1 MTAKIKIPILAYHHV
16 LPANAKVDESIL
28 NSPFTISDSEFY
40 KQMLFLSQSGYK
52 PISLNQL
59 LRTTNEKLQNKF
71 DHNKLIVITFDDG
84 WIDNYE
90 YAVPILKS
98 FNFSATFFVIT
109 SYVNSAGC
117 MSVEQL
123 LEIQQAGMQIE
134 SHAHT
139 HTPLELLSNSE
150 MQWELTHSKNLLEKH
165 LEKDVTFI
173 SFPHG
178 SYNKGVLEAAKKAGY
193 LGCGTSNFGYS
204 TSSSKNYEKPRILIR
219 KSYDI
224 SEFAKISEGSKLASI
239 KGILMQHSKNL
250 IKKTI
255 GIERYQNLYSVR
267 NRLKRAGQ
275 FD

>member
-1 MTAKIKIPILAYHHV
+1 MTAKIKVPILAYHHV

-84 WIDNYE
+84 WVDNFE
-90 YAVPILKS
+90 YAFPILKS
-98 FNFSATFFVIT
+98 FNIPATFFVIT
-109 SYVNSAGC
+109 SYIGSAGC
-117 MSVEQL
+117 MSQDQL
-123 LEIQQAGMQIE
+123 LAMQQSGMQIE

-150 MQWELTHSKNLLEKH
+150 IQWEVTHSKKLLEKN
-165 LEKDVTFI
+165 LEKQVKFM

-178 SYNKGVLEAAKKAGY
+178 SYNKKESLAK
-193 LGCGTSNFGYS
+193 LC
-204 TSSSKNYEKPRILIR
+204 
-219 KSYDI
+219 
-224 SEFAKISEGSKLASI
+224 
-239 KGILMQHSKNL
+239 
-250 IKKTI
+250 
-255 GIERYQNLYSVR
+255 GIEIL
-267 NRLKRAGQ
+267 
-275 FD
+275 

>member
-16 LPANAKVDESIL
+16 LPANAKVDENIL

-84 WIDNYE
+84 WIDNYQ
-90 YAVPILKS
+90 YAVPTLRS

-109 SYVNSAGC
+109 SYVDSAGC

-123 LEIQQAGMQIE
+123 LEIQQAGLQIE

-139 HTPLELLSNSE
+139 HTPLEMLSNSE
-150 MQWELTHSKNLLEKH
+150 MQWELTHSKDLLEKH
-165 LEKDVTFI
+165 LEKDVRFI

-178 SYNKGVLEAAKKAGY
+178 SYNKGVLEAAENIGY
-193 LGCGTSNFGYS
+193 LGCATSNFGYA
-204 TSSSKNYEKPRILIR
+204 TSSSKNYEKPRILMR
-219 KSYDI
+219 KNYHI
-224 SEFAKISEGSKLASI
+224 SEFAKIVEGSKLASI
-239 KGILMQHSKNL
+239 KGKLIQHSKNL

-255 GIERYQNLYSVR
+255 GMERYQNLYSVR
-267 NRLKRAGQ
+267 NRLKRARQ

>member
-1 MTAKIKIPILAYHHV
+1 MTTKLKVPVLVYHHV

-52 PISLNQL
+52 AIHLNQL
-59 LRTTNEKLQNKF
+59 LTATKEKPQTKF
-71 DHNKLIVITFDDG
+71 DHNKPIVITFDDG

-109 SYVNSAGC
+109 SYVDSAGC
-117 MSVEQL
+117 MSVAQL
-123 LEIQQAGMQIE
+123 LEIQQAGMKIE

-150 MQWELTHSKNLLEKH
+150 MQWELTHSKNLLEEH
-165 LEKDVTFI
+165 LEKNVAFI

-178 SYNKGVLEAAKKAGY
+178 SYNKKVLEAAKNAGY
-193 LGCGTSNFGYS
+193 LGCGTSNFGYA
-204 TSSSKNYEKPRILIR
+204 TSSSKNYQLPRILIR
-219 KSYDI
+219 KNCHI
-224 SEFAKISEGSKLASI
+224 SEFAKISEGSKWTFI
-239 KGILMQHSKNL
+239 KGKLIQNSKNL
-250 IKKTI
+250 IKNTI